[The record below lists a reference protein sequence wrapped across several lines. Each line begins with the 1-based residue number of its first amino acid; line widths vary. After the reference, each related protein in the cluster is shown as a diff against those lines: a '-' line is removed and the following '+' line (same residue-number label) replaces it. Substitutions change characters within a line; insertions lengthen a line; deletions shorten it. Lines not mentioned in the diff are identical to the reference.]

1 MIVQKI
7 IDSIAEILDANF
19 PDMDIHTEE
28 VKQGLTTPCFFVFP
42 ITVSDI
48 RHIGRRWNAKYS
60 MCVQYIPDSDE
71 PKAECVEVEEKLYK
85 MLEYVT
91 IDGCIV
97 GGIDIHSET
106 TDEVLSFFVT
116 YRMLTMEEPTEE
128 IKKMTDLKGD
138 VHVKEKNI

>member
-19 PDMDIHTEE
+19 SDKEINTEE
-28 VKQGLTTPCFFVFP
+28 VKQGLVTPCFFIFP
-42 ITVSDI
+42 INVSDI
-48 RHIGRRWNAKYS
+48 RHIGRRWNAKYA

-71 PKAECVEVEEKLYK
+71 PKAECAEIEEKLYK
-85 MLEYVT
+85 LLEYITV
-91 IDGCIV
+91 DGCTV

-106 TDEVLSFFVT
+106 TDQVLSFFVT
-116 YRMLTMEEPTEE
+116 YRMLTMEKPTEE

-138 VHVKEKNI
+138 VYVKEENI